1 MEESVSEF
9 LTVRLSNEPQSPVQ
23 WLVWSTS
30 QQEVIASGE
39 LSRWEQL
46 SELTPY
52 AEKRSCIA
60 LLPGNECLIKRVE
73 IPKGAA
79 RQFDSMLP
87 FLLEDEVAQDIED
100 LHLTILDKDSTHAT
114 VCGVERE
121 WLKQALDKFR
131 EANIIFRKVLPDTLA
146 VPLEEQ
152 GVSALQID
160 QHWLLRKGNSQR
172 QGNYQAVSI
181 SEAWLPMFL
190 KSDWIVA
197 DEQEEPTKIFSYTSL
212 PSDDVQQN
220 SGMEWHA
227 KPAELVMA
235 LLSQQAITS
244 GVNLLTGTFKTKS
257 SFSKYWRVW
266 QKVAVA
272 ACLLVAVIVTQ
283 QVLKVQQYEAQA
295 QAYRMESERIF
306 RAVLPDKQ
314 RIPTVSYLK
323 RQMNDEA
330 KKYGGSGEG
339 DSLLGWLALLP
350 ETLGQVKSIE
360 VETIRYDGNR
370 SEVRLQ
376 AKSSDFQHFETARGK
391 LEEKFAVEQGPLNR
405 NGDAVF
411 GSFTL
416 KPRQ

>member
-1 MEESVSEF
+1 MSEF
-9 LTVRLSNEPQSPVQ
+9 LTVRLSSEPQSPVQ

-39 LSRWEQL
+39 LSSWEQL
-46 SELTPY
+46 DELTPY

-60 LLPGNECLIKRVE
+60 LLPGSECLIKRVE

-100 LHLTILDKDSTHAT
+100 LHLTILDKDATHAT
-114 VCGVERE
+114 VCGVDRE
-121 WLKQALDKFR
+121 WLKQALDLFR

-146 VPLEEQ
+146 VPLEDQ
-152 GVSALQID
+152 GISALQID
-160 QHWLLRKGNSQR
+160 QHWLLR

-190 KSDWIVA
+190 QSDWVA
-197 DEQEEPTKIFSYTSL
+197 AGEEEQATTIFSYTAM
-212 PSDDVQQN
+212 PSDDVQQQ
-220 SGMEWHA
+220 SGLEWQA
-227 KPAELVMA
+227 KPAELVMS

-266 QKVAVA
+266 QKVAIA

-306 RAVLPDKQ
+306 RAVLPGKQ
-314 RIPTVSYLK
+314 RIPTISYLK

-350 ETLGQVKSIE
+350 ETLGQVKTIE
-360 VETIRYDGNR
+360 VESIRYDGNR

-376 AKSSDFQHFETARGK
+376 AKSSDFQHFETARVK
-391 LEEKFAVEQGPLNR
+391 LEEKFVVEQGPLNR

-416 KPRQ
+416 KPHQ

>member
-1 MEESVSEF
+1 MSEF
-9 LTVRLSNEPQSPVQ
+9 LTVRLSSEPQSPVQ

-39 LSRWEQL
+39 LSSWEQL
-46 SELTPY
+46 DELTPY

-100 LHLTILDKDSTHAT
+100 LHLTILDKDATHAT

-121 WLKQALDKFR
+121 WLKQALEQFR
-131 EANIIFRKVLPDTLA
+131 EANIVFRKVLPDTLA
-146 VPLEEQ
+146 VPFEEQ
-152 GVSALQID
+152 GISALQID
-160 QHWLLRKGNSQR
+160 QHWLLR

-190 KSDWIVA
+190 QSDWVVVD
-197 DEQEEPTKIFSYTSL
+197 DEEKPATIFSYTSM
-212 PSDDVQQN
+212 PSDDVQQQ
-220 SGMEWHA
+220 SGVEWQA
-227 KPAELVMA
+227 KPAELVMS

-244 GVNLLTGTFKTKS
+244 SVNLLTGTFKTKS

-266 QKVAVA
+266 QKVAIA

-295 QAYRMESERIF
+295 EAYRMESERIF
-306 RAVLPDKQ
+306 RTVLPGKQ

-330 KKYGGSGEG
+330 KKYGGSGDG

-360 VETIRYDGNR
+360 VESIRYDGNR

-376 AKSSDFQHFETARGK
+376 AKSSDFQNFETARVK
-391 LEEKFAVEQGPLNR
+391 LEEKFTVEQGPLNR

>member
-1 MEESVSEF
+1 MSEF
-9 LTVRLSNEPQSPVQ
+9 LTVRLSSEPQSPVQ

-39 LSRWEQL
+39 LSSWEQL
-46 SELTPY
+46 DELTPY

-100 LHLTILDKDSTHAT
+100 LHLTILEKDATHAT
-114 VCGVERE
+114 VCGVERD
-121 WLKQALDKFR
+121 WLKQALDTFR

-146 VPLEEQ
+146 LPLEDQ
-152 GVSALQID
+152 GISALQID
-160 QHWLLRKGNSQR
+160 QHWLLRQS
-172 QGNYQAVSI
+172 NYQAVSI
-181 SEAWLPMFL
+181 NEAWLAMFL
-190 KSDWIVA
+190 QSDWVA
-197 DEQEEPTKIFSYTSL
+197 LDDEEQSPTIFSYTAL
-212 PSDDVQQN
+212 PSDDVQLQ
-220 SGMEWHA
+220 SGIEWQA
-227 KPAELVMA
+227 KPAELVMS

-266 QKVAVA
+266 QKVAIA

-295 QAYRMESERIF
+295 EAYRTESERIF
-306 RAVLPDKQ
+306 RSVLPGKQ

-330 KKYGGSGEG
+330 KKYGGSGDG

-360 VETIRYDGNR
+360 VESIRYDGNR
-370 SEVRLQ
+370 SEIRLQ
-376 AKSSDFQHFETARGK
+376 AKSSDFQHFETARVK
-391 LEEKFAVEQGPLNR
+391 LEEKFTVEQGPLNR

-416 KPRQ
+416 KPHQ

>member
-1 MEESVSEF
+1 MSEF
-9 LTVRLSNEPQSPVQ
+9 LTVRLSSEPQSPVQ

-39 LSRWEQL
+39 LSSWEQL
-46 SELTPY
+46 DELTPY

-100 LHLTILDKDSTHAT
+100 LHLTILEKDATHAT
-114 VCGVERE
+114 VCGVERD
-121 WLKQALDKFR
+121 WLKQALDTFR

-146 VPLEEQ
+146 LPLEDQ
-152 GVSALQID
+152 GISALQID
-160 QHWLLRKGNSQR
+160 QHWLLRQS
-172 QGNYQAVSI
+172 NYQAVSI
-181 SEAWLPMFL
+181 NEAWLAMFL
-190 KSDWIVA
+190 QSDWVA
-197 DEQEEPTKIFSYTSL
+197 LDDEEQSPTIFSYTAL
-212 PSDDVQQN
+212 PSDDVQLQ
-220 SGMEWHA
+220 SGIEWQA
-227 KPAELVMA
+227 KPAELVMS

-266 QKVAVA
+266 QKVAIA

-283 QVLKVQQYEAQA
+283 QILKVQQYEAQA
-295 QAYRMESERIF
+295 EAYRTESERIF
-306 RAVLPDKQ
+306 RSVLPGKQ

-330 KKYGGSGEG
+330 KKYGGSGDG

-350 ETLGQVKSIE
+350 ETIGQVKAIE
-360 VETIRYDGNR
+360 VNSIRYDGNR
-370 SEVRLQ
+370 SEVRLE
-376 AKSSDFQHFETARGK
+376 AKSTDFQYFETARVK
-391 LEEKFAVEQGPLNR
+391 LEEKFTVEQGPLNR

-416 KPRQ
+416 KPHQ

>member
-1 MEESVSEF
+1 MSEF
-9 LTVRLSNEPQSPVQ
+9 LTVRLSSEPQSPVQ

-39 LSRWEQL
+39 LSSWEQL
-46 SELTPY
+46 DELAPY

-100 LHLTILDKDSTHAT
+100 LHLTILDKDATHAT

-121 WLKQALDKFR
+121 WLKQALDTFR

-146 VPLEEQ
+146 LPLEEQ
-152 GVSALQID
+152 GISALQID
-160 QHWLLRKGNSQR
+160 QHWLLRQS
-172 QGNYQAVSI
+172 NYQAVSI
-181 SEAWLPMFL
+181 NEAWLPMFL
-190 KSDWIVA
+190 QSDWVA
-197 DEQEEPTKIFSYTSL
+197 LDDEEQSPTIFSYTVL
-212 PSDDVQQN
+212 PCDDVQQQ
-220 SGMEWHA
+220 SGIEWQA
-227 KPAELVMA
+227 KPAELVMS

-266 QKVAVA
+266 QKVAIA

-283 QVLKVQQYEAQA
+283 QILKVQQYEAQA
-295 QAYRMESERIF
+295 EAYRTESERIF
-306 RAVLPDKQ
+306 RSVLPGKQ

-330 KKYGGSGEG
+330 KKYGGSGDG

-350 ETLGQVKSIE
+350 ETLGQVKAIE
-360 VETIRYDGNR
+360 VNSIRYDGNR
-370 SEVRLQ
+370 SEVRLE
-376 AKSSDFQHFETARGK
+376 AKSSDFQHFETARVK
-391 LEEKFAVEQGPLNR
+391 LEEKFTVEQGPLNR

>member
-1 MEESVSEF
+1 MSEF
-9 LTVRLSNEPQSPVQ
+9 LTVRLSSEPQSPVQ

-39 LSRWEQL
+39 LSSWEQL
-46 SELTPY
+46 DELTPY

-100 LHLTILDKDSTHAT
+100 LHLTILEKDATHAT
-114 VCGVERE
+114 VCGVDRE
-121 WLKQALDKFR
+121 WLKQALDLFR

-146 VPLEEQ
+146 VPFEEQ
-152 GVSALQID
+152 GISALQID
-160 QHWLLRKGNSQR
+160 QHWLLR

-190 KSDWIVA
+190 QSDWVVA
-197 DEQEEPTKIFSYTSL
+197 DDEEQATTIFSYTAM
-212 PSDDVQQN
+212 PSDDVQLQ
-220 SGMEWHA
+220 SGIEWQA
-227 KPAELVMA
+227 KPAELVMS

-266 QKVAVA
+266 QKVAIA

-283 QVLKVQQYEAQA
+283 QALKVQQYEAQA
-295 QAYRMESERIF
+295 EAYRTESERIF
-306 RAVLPDKQ
+306 RSVLPGKQ

-330 KKYGGSGEG
+330 KKYGGSGDG

-350 ETLGQVKSIE
+350 ETLGQVKAIE
-360 VETIRYDGNR
+360 VNSIRYDGNR
-370 SEVRLQ
+370 SEVRLE
-376 AKSSDFQHFETARGK
+376 AKSTDFQYFETARVK
-391 LEEKFAVEQGPLNR
+391 LEEKFTVEQGPLNR

>member
-1 MEESVSEF
+1 MSEF
-9 LTVRLSNEPQSPVQ
+9 LTVRLSSEPQSPVQ

-39 LSRWEQL
+39 LSSWEQL
-46 SELTPY
+46 DELMPY

-100 LHLTILDKDSTHAT
+100 LHLTILDKDATHAT
-114 VCGVERE
+114 VCGVDRE
-121 WLKQALDKFR
+121 WLKQALDLFR

-146 VPLEEQ
+146 VPFEEQ
-152 GVSALQID
+152 GISALQID
-160 QHWLLRKGNSQR
+160 QHWLLR

-190 KSDWIVA
+190 QSDWVVA
-197 DEQEEPTKIFSYTSL
+197 DDEEQATTIFSYTAM
-212 PSDDVQQN
+212 PSDDVQQQ
-220 SGMEWHA
+220 SGANWQA
-227 KPAELVMA
+227 KPAELVMS

-266 QKVAVA
+266 QKVAIA

-295 QAYRMESERIF
+295 EAYRTESERIF
-306 RAVLPDKQ
+306 RSVLPGKQ

-330 KKYGGSGEG
+330 KKYGGSGDG

-350 ETLGQVKSIE
+350 ETLGQVKAIE
-360 VETIRYDGNR
+360 VNSIRYDGNR
-370 SEVRLQ
+370 SEVRLE
-376 AKSSDFQHFETARGK
+376 AKSSDFQHFETARVK
-391 LEEKFAVEQGPLNR
+391 LEEKFTVEQGPLNR

>member
-1 MEESVSEF
+1 MSEF
-9 LTVRLSNEPQSPVQ
+9 LTVRLSSEPQSPVQ

-39 LSRWEQL
+39 LSSWEQL
-46 SELTPY
+46 DELTPY

-100 LHLTILDKDSTHAT
+100 LHLTILDKDATHAT
-114 VCGVERE
+114 VCGVDRE
-121 WLKQALDKFR
+121 WLKQALDLFR

-146 VPLEEQ
+146 VPFEEQ
-152 GVSALQID
+152 GISALQID
-160 QHWLLRKGNSQR
+160 QHWLLR

-190 KSDWIVA
+190 QSDWVVA
-197 DEQEEPTKIFSYTSL
+197 DDEEQATTIFSYTAM
-212 PSDDVQQN
+212 PSDDVQQQ
-220 SGMEWHA
+220 SGANWQA
-227 KPAELVMA
+227 KPAELVMS

-266 QKVAVA
+266 QKVAIA

-283 QVLKVQQYEAQA
+283 QVLKVQQFEAQA

-306 RAVLPDKQ
+306 RAVLPGKQ

-330 KKYGGSGEG
+330 KKYGGSGDG

-360 VETIRYDGNR
+360 VESIRYDGNR
-370 SEVRLQ
+370 SEIRLQ
-376 AKSSDFQHFETARGK
+376 AKSSDFQHFETARVK
-391 LEEKFAVEQGPLNR
+391 LEEKFTVEQGPLNR

-416 KPRQ
+416 KPHQ

>member
-1 MEESVSEF
+1 MSEF
-9 LTVRLSNEPQSPVQ
+9 LTVRLSSEPQSPVP

-39 LSRWEQL
+39 LSSWEQL
-46 SELTPY
+46 DELTPY

-100 LHLTILDKDSTHAT
+100 LHLTILDKDVSHAT
-114 VCGVERE
+114 VCGVDRE
-121 WLKQALDKFR
+121 WLKQALELFR
-131 EANIIFRKVLPDTLA
+131 EANIVFRKVLPDTLA
-146 VPLEEQ
+146 VPFEEQ
-152 GVSALQID
+152 GISALQID
-160 QHWLLRKGNSQR
+160 QHWLLR

-190 KSDWIVA
+190 QSDWVVA
-197 DEQEEPTKIFSYTSL
+197 GEEDQATTIFSYTAM
-212 PSDDVQQN
+212 PSDDVQQQ
-220 SGMEWHA
+220 SGVEWQA
-227 KPAELVMA
+227 KPAELVMS

-244 GVNLLTGTFKTKS
+244 SVNLLTGTFKTKS

-266 QKVAVA
+266 QKVAIA

-295 QAYRMESERIF
+295 EAYRAESERIF
-306 RAVLPDKQ
+306 RAVLPGKQ
-314 RIPTVSYLK
+314 RIPTISYLK

-360 VETIRYDGNR
+360 VESIRYDGNR

-376 AKSSDFQHFETARGK
+376 AKSSDFQHFETARVK
-391 LEEKFAVEQGPLNR
+391 LEEKFVVEQGPLNR

-416 KPRQ
+416 KPHQ

>member
-1 MEESVSEF
+1 MSEF
-9 LTVRLSNEPQSPVQ
+9 LTVRLSSEPQSPVQ

-39 LSRWEQL
+39 LSSWEQL
-46 SELTPY
+46 DELTPY

-100 LHLTILDKDSTHAT
+100 LHLTILDKDASHAT
-114 VCGVERE
+114 VCGVDRE
-121 WLKQALDKFR
+121 WLKQALELFR
-131 EANIIFRKVLPDTLA
+131 EANIVFRKVLPDTLA
-146 VPLEEQ
+146 VPFEEQ
-152 GVSALQID
+152 GISALQID
-160 QHWLLRKGNSQR
+160 QHWLLR

-190 KSDWIVA
+190 QSDWVVA
-197 DEQEEPTKIFSYTSL
+197 GEEEQATTIFSYTAM
-212 PSDDVQQN
+212 PSDDVQQQ
-220 SGMEWHA
+220 SGVEWQA
-227 KPAELVMA
+227 KPAELVMS
-235 LLSQQAITS
+235 LLSQQAIIS
-244 GVNLLTGTFKTKS
+244 SVNLLTGTFKTKS

-266 QKVAVA
+266 QKVAIA

-295 QAYRMESERIF
+295 EAYRAESERIF
-306 RAVLPDKQ
+306 RAVLPGKQ
-314 RIPTVSYLK
+314 RIPTISYLK

-360 VETIRYDGNR
+360 VESIRYDGNR

-376 AKSSDFQHFETARGK
+376 AKSSDFQHFETARVK
-391 LEEKFAVEQGPLNR
+391 LEEKFVVEQGPLNR

-416 KPRQ
+416 KPHQ

>member
-1 MEESVSEF
+1 MSEF
-9 LTVRLSNEPQSPVQ
+9 LTVRLSSEPQSPVQ

-39 LSRWEQL
+39 LSSWEQL
-46 SELTPY
+46 DELTPY

-100 LHLTILDKDSTHAT
+100 LHLTILDKDASHAT
-114 VCGVERE
+114 VCGVDRE
-121 WLKQALDKFR
+121 WLKHALELFR

-146 VPLEEQ
+146 VPFEEQ
-152 GVSALQID
+152 GISALQID
-160 QHWLLRKGNSQR
+160 QHWLLR
-172 QGNYQAVSI
+172 QGHYQAVSI

-190 KSDWIVA
+190 QSDWVVA
-197 DEQEEPTKIFSYTSL
+197 GEEEQATTIFSYTAM
-212 PSDDVQQN
+212 PSDDVQQQ
-220 SGMEWHA
+220 SGVEWQA
-227 KPAELVMA
+227 KPAELVMS

-244 GVNLLTGTFKTKS
+244 SVNLLTGTFKTKS

-295 QAYRMESERIF
+295 EAYRAESERIF
-306 RAVLPDKQ
+306 RAVLPGKQ
-314 RIPTVSYLK
+314 RIPTISYLK

-360 VETIRYDGNR
+360 VESIRYDGNR

-376 AKSSDFQHFETARGK
+376 AKSSDFQHFETARVK
-391 LEEKFAVEQGPLNR
+391 LEEKFVVEQGPLNR

-416 KPRQ
+416 KPHQ

>member
-1 MEESVSEF
+1 MSEF
-9 LTVRLSNEPQSPVQ
+9 LTVRLSSEPQSPVQ

-39 LSRWEQL
+39 LSSWEQL
-46 SELTPY
+46 DELTPY

-100 LHLTILDKDSTHAT
+100 LHLTILEKDATHAT
-114 VCGVERE
+114 VCGVERD
-121 WLKQALDKFR
+121 WLKQALDTFR

-146 VPLEEQ
+146 LPLEDQ
-152 GVSALQID
+152 GISALQID
-160 QHWLLRKGNSQR
+160 QHWLLRQS
-172 QGNYQAVSI
+172 NYQAVSI
-181 SEAWLPMFL
+181 NEEWLAMFL
-190 KSDWIVA
+190 QSDWVA
-197 DEQEEPTKIFSYTSL
+197 LDDEEQSPTIFSYTAL
-212 PSDDVQQN
+212 PSDDVQLQ
-220 SGMEWHA
+220 SGIEWQA
-227 KPAELVMA
+227 KPAELVMS

-266 QKVAVA
+266 QKVAIA

-295 QAYRMESERIF
+295 EAYRTESERIF
-306 RAVLPDKQ
+306 RSVLPGKQ

-330 KKYGGSGEG
+330 KKYGGSGDG

-350 ETLGQVKSIE
+350 ETLGQVKAIE
-360 VETIRYDGNR
+360 VNSIRYDGNR
-370 SEVRLQ
+370 SEVRLE
-376 AKSSDFQHFETARGK
+376 AKSTDFQYFETARVK
-391 LEEKFAVEQGPLNR
+391 LEEKFTVEQGPLNR

>member
-9 LTVRLSNEPQSPVQ
+9 LTVRLSSEPQSPVQ

-39 LSRWEQL
+39 LSSWEQL
-46 SELTPY
+46 DELTPY

-60 LLPGNECLIKRVE
+60 LLPGSECLIKRVE

-100 LHLTILDKDSTHAT
+100 LHLTILDKDATHAT
-114 VCGVERE
+114 VCGVDRE
-121 WLKQALDKFR
+121 WLKQALDLFR

-146 VPLEEQ
+146 VPLEDQ
-152 GVSALQID
+152 GISALQID
-160 QHWLLRKGNSQR
+160 QHWLLR

-190 KSDWIVA
+190 QSDWVA
-197 DEQEEPTKIFSYTSL
+197 AGEEEQATTIFSYTAM
-212 PSDDVQQN
+212 PSDDVQQQ
-220 SGMEWHA
+220 SGLEWQA
-227 KPAELVMA
+227 KPAELVMS

-266 QKVAVA
+266 QKVAIA

-295 QAYRMESERIF
+295 EAYRAESERIF
-306 RAVLPDKQ
+306 RAVLPGKQ

-350 ETLGQVKSIE
+350 ETLGQVKTIE
-360 VETIRYDGNR
+360 VESIRYDGNR

-376 AKSSDFQHFETARGK
+376 AKSSDFQHFETARVK
-391 LEEKFAVEQGPLNR
+391 LEEKFVVEQGPLNR

-416 KPRQ
+416 KPHQ

>member
-1 MEESVSEF
+1 MSEF
-9 LTVRLSNEPQSPVQ
+9 LTVRLSSEPQSPVQ

-39 LSRWEQL
+39 LSSWEQL
-46 SELTPY
+46 DELTPY

-100 LHLTILDKDSTHAT
+100 LHLTILDKDATHAT
-114 VCGVERE
+114 VCGVDRE
-121 WLKQALDKFR
+121 WLKQALDLFR

-146 VPLEEQ
+146 VPFEEQ
-152 GVSALQID
+152 GISALQID
-160 QHWLLRKGNSQR
+160 QHWLLR

-190 KSDWIVA
+190 QSDWVVA
-197 DEQEEPTKIFSYTSL
+197 DDEEQATTIFSYTAM
-212 PSDDVQQN
+212 PNEDVQQQ
-220 SGMEWHA
+220 SGANWQA
-227 KPAELVMA
+227 KPAELVMS

-266 QKVAVA
+266 QKVAIA

-295 QAYRMESERIF
+295 QAYRIESERIF
-306 RAVLPDKQ
+306 RAVLPGKQ

-330 KKYGGSGEG
+330 KKYGGSGDG

-360 VETIRYDGNR
+360 VESIRYDGNR
-370 SEVRLQ
+370 SEIRLQ
-376 AKSSDFQHFETARGK
+376 AKSSDFQHFETARVK
-391 LEEKFAVEQGPLNR
+391 LEEKFTVEQGPLNR

-416 KPRQ
+416 KPHQ

>member
-1 MEESVSEF
+1 MSEF
-9 LTVRLSNEPQSPVQ
+9 LTVRLSSEPQSPVQ

-39 LSRWEQL
+39 LSSWEQL
-46 SELTPY
+46 DELTPY

-100 LHLTILDKDSTHAT
+100 LHLTILDKDATHAT

-121 WLKQALDKFR
+121 WLKQALDTFR

-146 VPLEEQ
+146 LPLEEQ
-152 GVSALQID
+152 GISALQID
-160 QHWLLRKGNSQR
+160 QHWLLRQS
-172 QGNYQAVSI
+172 NYQAVSI
-181 SEAWLPMFL
+181 NEAWLPMFL
-190 KSDWIVA
+190 QSDWVA
-197 DEQEEPTKIFSYTSL
+197 LGDEEQSPTIFSYTAL
-212 PSDDVQQN
+212 PSDDDQQQ
-220 SGMEWHA
+220 SGIEWQA
-227 KPAELVMA
+227 KPAELVMS

-266 QKVAVA
+266 QKVAIA

-295 QAYRMESERIF
+295 EAYRTESERIF
-306 RAVLPDKQ
+306 RSVLPGKQ

-330 KKYGGSGEG
+330 KKYGGSGDG

-350 ETLGQVKSIE
+350 ETLGQVKAIE
-360 VETIRYDGNR
+360 VNSIRYDGNR
-370 SEVRLQ
+370 SEVKLE
-376 AKSSDFQHFETARGK
+376 AKSSDFQHFETARVK
-391 LEEKFAVEQGPLNR
+391 LEEKFTVEQGPLNR

>member
-1 MEESVSEF
+1 MSEF
-9 LTVRLSNEPQSPVQ
+9 LTVRLSSEPQSPVQ

-39 LSRWEQL
+39 LSSWEQL
-46 SELTPY
+46 GELTPY

-100 LHLTILDKDSTHAT
+100 LHLTILDKDATHAT

-121 WLKQALDKFR
+121 WLKQALDTFR

-146 VPLEEQ
+146 LPLEEQ
-152 GVSALQID
+152 GISALQID
-160 QHWLLRKGNSQR
+160 QYWLLRQS
-172 QGNYQAVSI
+172 NYQAVSI
-181 SEAWLPMFL
+181 NEAWLAMFL
-190 KSDWIVA
+190 QSDWVA
-197 DEQEEPTKIFSYTSL
+197 LDDEEQSPTIFSYTAL
-212 PSDDVQQN
+212 PSDDVQQQ
-220 SGMEWHA
+220 SGIEWQA
-227 KPAELVMA
+227 KPAELVMS

-266 QKVAVA
+266 QKVAIA

-295 QAYRMESERIF
+295 EAYRTESERIF
-306 RAVLPDKQ
+306 RSVLPGKQ

-330 KKYGGSGEG
+330 KKYGGSGDG

-350 ETLGQVKSIE
+350 ETLGQVKAIE
-360 VETIRYDGNR
+360 VNSIRYDGNR
-370 SEVRLQ
+370 SEVRLE
-376 AKSSDFQHFETARGK
+376 AKSSDFQHFETARVK
-391 LEEKFAVEQGPLNR
+391 LEEKFTVEQGPLNR

>member
-1 MEESVSEF
+1 MSEF
-9 LTVRLSNEPQSPVQ
+9 LTVRLSSEPQSPVQ

-39 LSRWEQL
+39 LSSWEQL
-46 SELTPY
+46 DELTPY

-100 LHLTILDKDSTHAT
+100 LHLTILDKDATHAT

-121 WLKQALDKFR
+121 WLKQALEQFR
-131 EANIIFRKVLPDTLA
+131 EANIIFRKVMPDTLA

-152 GVSALQID
+152 GISALQID
-160 QHWLLRKGNSQR
+160 QHWLLR

-190 KSDWIVA
+190 QSDWVVVD
-197 DEQEEPTKIFSYTSL
+197 DEEKPATIFSYTSM
-212 PSDDVQQN
+212 PSDDVQQQ
-220 SGMEWHA
+220 SGVEWQA
-227 KPAELVMA
+227 KPAELVMS

-244 GVNLLTGTFKTKS
+244 SVNLLTGTFKTKS

-266 QKVAVA
+266 QKVAIA

-283 QVLKVQQYEAQA
+283 QVLKVQQYETQA
-295 QAYRMESERIF
+295 EAYRMESERIF
-306 RAVLPDKQ
+306 RAVLPGKQ

-330 KKYGGSGEG
+330 KKYGGSGDG
-339 DSLLGWLALLP
+339 DSLLGSLALLP

-360 VETIRYDGNR
+360 VESIRYDGNR

-376 AKSSDFQHFETARGK
+376 AKSSDFQHFETARVK
-391 LEEKFAVEQGPLNR
+391 LEEKFTVEQGPLNR

>member
-1 MEESVSEF
+1 MSEF
-9 LTVRLSNEPQSPVQ
+9 LTVRLSSEPQSPVQ

-39 LSRWEQL
+39 LSSWEQL
-46 SELTPY
+46 DELTPY

-100 LHLTILDKDSTHAT
+100 LHLTILDKDATHAT

-121 WLKQALDKFR
+121 WLKQALDTFR

-146 VPLEEQ
+146 LPLEEL
-152 GVSALQID
+152 GISALQIE
-160 QHWLLRKGNSQR
+160 QHWLLRQS
-172 QGNYQAVSI
+172 NYQAVSI
-181 SEAWLPMFL
+181 NEAWLPMFL
-190 KSDWIVA
+190 QSDWVA
-197 DEQEEPTKIFSYTSL
+197 LDDEEQSPTIFSYTAL
-212 PSDDVQQN
+212 PSDDVQQQ
-220 SGMEWHA
+220 SGIEWQA
-227 KPAELVMA
+227 KPAELVMS

-266 QKVAVA
+266 QKVAIA

-283 QVLKVQQYEAQA
+283 QILKVQQFEAQA
-295 QAYRMESERIF
+295 AAYRTESERIF
-306 RAVLPDKQ
+306 RSVLPGKQ

-330 KKYGGSGEG
+330 KKYGGSGDG

-350 ETLGQVKSIE
+350 ETLGQVKAIE
-360 VETIRYDGNR
+360 VNSIRYDGNR
-370 SEVRLQ
+370 SEVRLE
-376 AKSSDFQHFETARGK
+376 AKSSDFQHFETARVK
-391 LEEKFAVEQGPLNR
+391 LEEKFTVEQGPLNR

>member
-1 MEESVSEF
+1 MSEF
-9 LTVRLSNEPQSPVQ
+9 LTVRLSSEPQSPVQ

-39 LSRWEQL
+39 LSSWEQL
-46 SELTPY
+46 DELTPY

-100 LHLTILDKDSTHAT
+100 LHLTILDKDATLAT
-114 VCGVERE
+114 VCGVDRE
-121 WLKQALDKFR
+121 WLKQALDLFR

-146 VPLEEQ
+146 VPFEEQ
-152 GVSALQID
+152 GISALQID
-160 QHWLLRKGNSQR
+160 QHWLLR

-190 KSDWIVA
+190 QSDWVVA
-197 DEQEEPTKIFSYTSL
+197 DDEEQATTIFSYTTM
-212 PSDDVQQN
+212 PNEDIQQQ
-220 SGMEWHA
+220 SGANWQA
-227 KPAELVMA
+227 KPAELVMS

-266 QKVAVA
+266 QKVAIA

-306 RAVLPDKQ
+306 RTVLPGKQ

-330 KKYGGSGEG
+330 KKYGGSGDG

-360 VETIRYDGNR
+360 VESIRYDGNR
-370 SEVRLQ
+370 SEIRLQ
-376 AKSSDFQHFETARGK
+376 AKSSDFQHFETARVK
-391 LEEKFAVEQGPLNR
+391 LEEKFTVEQGPLNR

-416 KPRQ
+416 KPHQ

>member
-1 MEESVSEF
+1 MSEF
-9 LTVRLSNEPQSPVQ
+9 LTVRLSSEPQSPVP

-39 LSRWEQL
+39 LSSWEQL
-46 SELTPY
+46 DELTPY

-100 LHLTILDKDSTHAT
+100 LHLTILDKDASHAT
-114 VCGVERE
+114 VCGVDRE
-121 WLKQALDKFR
+121 WLKHALELFR

-146 VPLEEQ
+146 VPFEEQ
-152 GVSALQID
+152 GISALQID
-160 QHWLLRKGNSQR
+160 QHWLLR
-172 QGNYQAVSI
+172 QGHYQAVSI

-190 KSDWIVA
+190 QSDWVVA
-197 DEQEEPTKIFSYTSL
+197 GEEEQATTIFSYTAM
-212 PSDDVQQN
+212 PSDDVQQQ
-220 SGMEWHA
+220 SGVEWQA
-227 KPAELVMA
+227 KPAELVMS

-244 GVNLLTGTFKTKS
+244 SVNLLTGTFKTKS

-266 QKVAVA
+266 QKVAIA

-295 QAYRMESERIF
+295 EAYRAESERIF
-306 RAVLPDKQ
+306 RAVLPGKQ
-314 RIPTVSYLK
+314 RIPTISYLK

-330 KKYGGSGEG
+330 KKYGGSGDG

-360 VETIRYDGNR
+360 VESIRYDGNR

-376 AKSSDFQHFETARGK
+376 AKSSDFQHFETARVK
-391 LEEKFAVEQGPLNR
+391 LEEKFVVEQGPLNR
-405 NGDAVF
+405 NGNAVF

-416 KPRQ
+416 KPHQ

>member
-1 MEESVSEF
+1 MSEF
-9 LTVRLSNEPQSPVQ
+9 LTVRLSSEPQSPVQ

-39 LSRWEQL
+39 LSSWDQL
-46 SELTPY
+46 DELTPY

-87 FLLEDEVAQDIED
+87 FLLEDEVAQDVED
-100 LHLTILDKDSTHAT
+100 LHLTILDKDATHAT
-114 VCGVERE
+114 VCGVDRE
-121 WLKQALDKFR
+121 WLKHALELFR

-146 VPLEEQ
+146 VPFEEQ
-152 GVSALQID
+152 GISALQID
-160 QHWLLRKGNSQR
+160 QHWLLR
-172 QGNYQAVSI
+172 QGHYQAVSI

-190 KSDWIVA
+190 QSDWVVVGEE
-197 DEQEEPTKIFSYTSL
+197 EQATTIFCYTAM
-212 PSDDVQQN
+212 PSDDVQQQ
-220 SGMEWHA
+220 SGVEWQA
-227 KPAELVMA
+227 KPAELVMS

-244 GVNLLTGTFKTKS
+244 SVNLLTGTFKTKS

-266 QKVAVA
+266 QKVAIA

-295 QAYRMESERIF
+295 EAYRAESERIF
-306 RAVLPDKQ
+306 RAVLPGKQ

-330 KKYGGSGEG
+330 KKYGGSGDG

-360 VETIRYDGNR
+360 VESIRYDGNR

-376 AKSSDFQHFETARGK
+376 AKSSDFQHFETARVK
-391 LEEKFAVEQGPLNR
+391 LEEKFVVEQGPLNR

>member
-1 MEESVSEF
+1 MSEF
-9 LTVRLSNEPQSPVQ
+9 LTVRLSSEPQSPVQ

-39 LSRWEQL
+39 LSSWDQL
-46 SELTPY
+46 GELTPY

-100 LHLTILDKDSTHAT
+100 LHLTILDKDATHAT

-121 WLKQALDKFR
+121 WLKQALDIFR

-146 VPLEEQ
+146 LPLEDQ
-152 GVSALQID
+152 GISALQVD
-160 QHWLLRKGNSQR
+160 QHWLLRQS
-172 QGNYQAVSI
+172 NYQAVSI
-181 SEAWLPMFL
+181 NEAWLAMFL
-190 KSDWIVA
+190 QSDWVA
-197 DEQEEPTKIFSYTSL
+197 LDDEEQSPTIFSYTAL
-212 PSDDVQQN
+212 PSDDVQQQ
-220 SGMEWHA
+220 SGIEWQA
-227 KPAELVMA
+227 KPAELVMS

-266 QKVAVA
+266 QKVAIA

-295 QAYRMESERIF
+295 EAYRTESERIF
-306 RAVLPDKQ
+306 RSVLPGKQ

-330 KKYGGSGEG
+330 KKYGGSGDG

-350 ETLGQVKSIE
+350 ETLGQVKAIE
-360 VETIRYDGNR
+360 VNSIRYDGNR
-370 SEVRLQ
+370 SEVRLE
-376 AKSSDFQHFETARGK
+376 AKSSDFQHFETARVK
-391 LEEKFAVEQGPLNR
+391 LEEKFTVEQGPLNR

>member
-1 MEESVSEF
+1 MSEF
-9 LTVRLSNEPQSPVQ
+9 LTVRLSSEPQSPVQ

-39 LSRWEQL
+39 LSSWEQL
-46 SELTPY
+46 DELTPY

-100 LHLTILDKDSTHAT
+100 LHLTILDKDATHAT
-114 VCGVERE
+114 VCGVDRE
-121 WLKQALDKFR
+121 WLKQALDLFR

-146 VPLEEQ
+146 VPFEEP
-152 GVSALQID
+152 GISALQID
-160 QHWLLRKGNSQR
+160 QHWLLR

-190 KSDWIVA
+190 QSDWVVA
-197 DEQEEPTKIFSYTSL
+197 DDEEQATTIFSYTAM
-212 PSDDVQQN
+212 PSDDVQQQ
-220 SGMEWHA
+220 SGVKWQA
-227 KPAELVMA
+227 KPAELVMS

-266 QKVAVA
+266 QKVAIA

-306 RAVLPDKQ
+306 RTVLPGKQ

-330 KKYGGSGEG
+330 KKYGGSGDG

-350 ETLGQVKSIE
+350 ETLGQAKSIE
-360 VETIRYDGNR
+360 VESIRYDGNR

-376 AKSSDFQHFETARGK
+376 AKSSDFQHFETARVK
-391 LEEKFAVEQGPLNR
+391 LEEKFTVEQGPLNR

-416 KPRQ
+416 KPHQ

>member
-1 MEESVSEF
+1 MSEF
-9 LTVRLSNEPQSPVQ
+9 LTVRLSSEPQSPVQ

-39 LSRWEQL
+39 LSSWEQL
-46 SELTPY
+46 DELTPY

-100 LHLTILDKDSTHAT
+100 LHLTILEKDATHAT
-114 VCGVERE
+114 VCGVERD
-121 WLKQALDKFR
+121 WLKQALDTFR

-146 VPLEEQ
+146 LPLEDQ
-152 GVSALQID
+152 GISALQID
-160 QHWLLRKGNSQR
+160 QHWLLRQS
-172 QGNYQAVSI
+172 NYQAVSI
-181 SEAWLPMFL
+181 NEAWLAMFL
-190 KSDWIVA
+190 QSDWVA
-197 DEQEEPTKIFSYTSL
+197 LDDEEQSPTIFSYTAL
-212 PSDDVQQN
+212 PSDDVQLQ
-220 SGMEWHA
+220 SGIEWQA
-227 KPAELVMA
+227 KPAELVMS

-266 QKVAVA
+266 QKVAIA

-283 QVLKVQQYEAQA
+283 QALKVQQYEAQA
-295 QAYRMESERIF
+295 EAYRTESERIF
-306 RAVLPDKQ
+306 RSVLPGKQ

-330 KKYGGSGEG
+330 KKYGGSGDG

-350 ETLGQVKSIE
+350 ETLGQVKAIE
-360 VETIRYDGNR
+360 VNSIRYDGNR
-370 SEVRLQ
+370 SEVRLE
-376 AKSSDFQHFETARGK
+376 AKSTDFQYFETARVK
-391 LEEKFAVEQGPLNR
+391 LEEKFTVEQGPLNR

-416 KPRQ
+416 KPHQ

>member
-1 MEESVSEF
+1 MSEF
-9 LTVRLSNEPQSPVQ
+9 LTVRLSSEPQSPVQ

-39 LSRWEQL
+39 LSSWEQL
-46 SELTPY
+46 DELTPY

-100 LHLTILDKDSTHAT
+100 LHLTILEKDATHAT
-114 VCGVERE
+114 VCGVERD
-121 WLKQALDKFR
+121 WLKQALDTFR

-146 VPLEEQ
+146 LPLEDQ
-152 GVSALQID
+152 GISALQID
-160 QHWLLRKGNSQR
+160 QHWLLRQS
-172 QGNYQAVSI
+172 NYQAVSI
-181 SEAWLPMFL
+181 NEAWLAMFL
-190 KSDWIVA
+190 QSDWVA
-197 DEQEEPTKIFSYTSL
+197 LDDEEQSPTIFSYTAL
-212 PSDDVQQN
+212 PSDDVQLQ
-220 SGMEWHA
+220 SGIEWQA
-227 KPAELVMA
+227 KPAELVMS

-244 GVNLLTGTFKTKS
+244 GVNLLAGTFKTKS

-266 QKVAVA
+266 QKVAIA

-295 QAYRMESERIF
+295 EAYRTESERIF
-306 RAVLPDKQ
+306 RSVLPGKQ

-330 KKYGGSGEG
+330 KKYGGSGDG

-350 ETLGQVKSIE
+350 ETLGQVKAIE
-360 VETIRYDGNR
+360 VNSIRYDGNR
-370 SEVRLQ
+370 SEVRLE
-376 AKSSDFQHFETARGK
+376 AKSTDFQYFETARVK
-391 LEEKFAVEQGPLNR
+391 LEEKFTVEQGPLNR

-416 KPRQ
+416 KPHQ

>member
-1 MEESVSEF
+1 MSEF
-9 LTVRLSNEPQSPVQ
+9 LTVRLSSEPQSPVQ

-39 LSRWEQL
+39 LSSWEQL
-46 SELTPY
+46 DELTPY

-60 LLPGNECLIKRVE
+60 LLPGSECLIKRVE

-100 LHLTILDKDSTHAT
+100 LHLTILDKDATHAT
-114 VCGVERE
+114 VCGVDRE
-121 WLKQALDKFR
+121 WLKQALDLFR

-160 QHWLLRKGNSQR
+160 QHWLLRQGHSQR

-306 RAVLPDKQ
+306 RAVLPGKQ

-350 ETLGQVKSIE
+350 ETLGQVKTIE
-360 VETIRYDGNR
+360 VESIRYDGNR

-376 AKSSDFQHFETARGK
+376 AKSSDFQHFETARVK
-391 LEEKFAVEQGPLNR
+391 LEEKFVVEQGPLNR

-416 KPRQ
+416 KPHQ

>member
-1 MEESVSEF
+1 VSEF
-9 LTVRLSNEPQSPVQ
+9 LTVRLSSEPQSPVQ

-39 LSRWEQL
+39 LSSWEQL
-46 SELTPY
+46 DELTPY

-60 LLPGNECLIKRVE
+60 LLPGSECLIKRVE

-100 LHLTILDKDSTHAT
+100 LHLTILDKDATHAT
-114 VCGVERE
+114 VCGVDRE
-121 WLKQALDKFR
+121 WLKQSLDLFR

-146 VPLEEQ
+146 VPLEDQ
-152 GVSALQID
+152 GISALQID
-160 QHWLLRKGNSQR
+160 QHWLLR

-190 KSDWIVA
+190 QSDWVA
-197 DEQEEPTKIFSYTSL
+197 AGEEEQATTIFSYTAM
-212 PSDDVQQN
+212 PSDDVQQQ
-220 SGMEWHA
+220 SGLEWQA
-227 KPAELVMA
+227 KPAELVMS
-235 LLSQQAITS
+235 LLSQQAIAS

-266 QKVAVA
+266 QKVAIA

-306 RAVLPDKQ
+306 RAVLPGKQ

-350 ETLGQVKSIE
+350 ETLGQVKTIE
-360 VETIRYDGNR
+360 VESIRYDGNR

-376 AKSSDFQHFETARGK
+376 AKSSDFQHFETARVK
-391 LEEKFAVEQGPLNR
+391 LEEKFVVEQGPLNR

-416 KPRQ
+416 KPHQ

>member
-1 MEESVSEF
+1 MSEF
-9 LTVRLSNEPQSPVQ
+9 LTVRLSSEPQSPVQ

-39 LSRWEQL
+39 LSSWEQL
-46 SELTPY
+46 DELTPY

-100 LHLTILDKDSTHAT
+100 LHLTVLDKDATHAT

-121 WLKQALDKFR
+121 WLKQALDTFR

-146 VPLEEQ
+146 LPLEEQ
-152 GVSALQID
+152 GISALQID
-160 QHWLLRKGNSQR
+160 QHWLLRQS
-172 QGNYQAVSI
+172 NYQAVSI
-181 SEAWLPMFL
+181 NETWLAMFL
-190 KSDWIVA
+190 QSDWVA
-197 DEQEEPTKIFSYTSL
+197 LDDEEQSPTIFSYTAL
-212 PSDDVQQN
+212 PSDDIQQQ
-220 SGMEWHA
+220 SGIEWQA
-227 KPAELVMA
+227 KPAELVMS

-266 QKVAVA
+266 QKVAIA
-272 ACLLVAVIVTQ
+272 ACLLVAVVVTQ

-295 QAYRMESERIF
+295 EAYRTESERIF
-306 RAVLPDKQ
+306 RSVLPGKQ

-330 KKYGGSGEG
+330 KKYGGSGDG

-350 ETLGQVKSIE
+350 ETLGQVKAIE
-360 VETIRYDGNR
+360 LNSIRYDGNR
-370 SEVRLQ
+370 SEVRLE
-376 AKSSDFQHFETARGK
+376 AKSSDFQHFETARVK
-391 LEEKFAVEQGPLNR
+391 LEEKFIVEQGPLNR

-416 KPRQ
+416 KPRP

>member
-1 MEESVSEF
+1 MSEF
-9 LTVRLSNEPQSPVQ
+9 LTVRLSSEPQSPVQ

-39 LSRWEQL
+39 LPSWEQL
-46 SELTPY
+46 DELTPY

-100 LHLTILDKDSTHAT
+100 LHLTILEKDATHAT
-114 VCGVERE
+114 VCGVERY
-121 WLKQALDKFR
+121 WLKQALDTFR

-146 VPLEEQ
+146 LPLEDQ
-152 GVSALQID
+152 GISALQID
-160 QHWLLRKGNSQR
+160 QHWLLRQS
-172 QGNYQAVSI
+172 NYQAVSI
-181 SEAWLPMFL
+181 NEAWLAMFL
-190 KSDWIVA
+190 QSDWVA
-197 DEQEEPTKIFSYTSL
+197 LDDEEQSPTIFSYTAL
-212 PSDDVQQN
+212 PSDDVQLQ
-220 SGMEWHA
+220 SGIEWQA
-227 KPAELVMA
+227 KPAELVMS

-266 QKVAVA
+266 QKVAIA
-272 ACLLVAVIVTQ
+272 ACLLVVVIVTQ

-295 QAYRMESERIF
+295 EAYRTESERIF
-306 RAVLPDKQ
+306 RSVLPGKQ

-330 KKYGGSGEG
+330 KKYGGSGDG

-350 ETLGQVKSIE
+350 ETLGQVKAIE
-360 VETIRYDGNR
+360 VNSIRYDGNR
-370 SEVRLQ
+370 SEVRLE
-376 AKSSDFQHFETARGK
+376 AKSTDFQYFETARVK
-391 LEEKFAVEQGPLNR
+391 LEEKFTVEQGPLNR

>member
-1 MEESVSEF
+1 MSEF
-9 LTVRLSNEPQSPVQ
+9 LTVRLSSEPQSPVQ

-39 LSRWEQL
+39 LSSWEQL
-46 SELTPY
+46 DELTPY

-100 LHLTILDKDSTHAT
+100 LHLTILDKDATHAT
-114 VCGVERE
+114 VCGVDRE
-121 WLKQALDKFR
+121 WLKQALDLFR

-146 VPLEEQ
+146 VPFEEQ
-152 GVSALQID
+152 GISALQID
-160 QHWLLRKGNSQR
+160 QHWLLR

-190 KSDWIVA
+190 QSDWVVA
-197 DEQEEPTKIFSYTSL
+197 DDEEQATTIFSYTAM
-212 PSDDVQQN
+212 PSEDVQQQ
-220 SGMEWHA
+220 SGANWQA
-227 KPAELVMA
+227 KPAELVMS

-266 QKVAVA
+266 QKVAIA

-306 RAVLPDKQ
+306 RAVLPGKQ

-330 KKYGGSGEG
+330 KKYGGSGDG

-360 VETIRYDGNR
+360 VESIRYDGNR
-370 SEVRLQ
+370 SEIRLQ
-376 AKSSDFQHFETARGK
+376 AKSSDFQHFETARVK
-391 LEEKFAVEQGPLNR
+391 LEEKFTVEQGPLNR

-416 KPRQ
+416 KPHQ

>member
-1 MEESVSEF
+1 MSEF
-9 LTVRLSNEPQSPVQ
+9 LTVRLSSEPQSPVQ

-39 LSRWEQL
+39 LSSWEQL
-46 SELTPY
+46 DELTPY

-60 LLPGNECLIKRVE
+60 LLPGSECLIKRVE

-100 LHLTILDKDSTHAT
+100 LHLTILDKDATHAT
-114 VCGVERE
+114 VCGVDRE
-121 WLKQALDKFR
+121 WLKQALDLFR

-146 VPLEEQ
+146 VPLEDQ
-152 GVSALQID
+152 GISALQID
-160 QHWLLRKGNSQR
+160 QHWLLR

-190 KSDWIVA
+190 QSDWVA
-197 DEQEEPTKIFSYTSL
+197 AGEEEQATTIFSYTAM
-212 PSDDVQQN
+212 PSDDVQQQ
-220 SGMEWHA
+220 SGLEWQA
-227 KPAELVMA
+227 KPAELVMS
-235 LLSQQAITS
+235 LLSQQAIAS

-257 SFSKYWRVW
+257 SFSKYWHVW
-266 QKVAVA
+266 QKVAIA

-306 RAVLPDKQ
+306 RAVLPGKQ
-314 RIPTVSYLK
+314 RIPTISYLK

-350 ETLGQVKSIE
+350 ETLGQVKTIE
-360 VETIRYDGNR
+360 VESIRYDGNR

-376 AKSSDFQHFETARGK
+376 AKSSDFQHFETARVK
-391 LEEKFAVEQGPLNR
+391 LEEKFVVEQGPLNR

-416 KPRQ
+416 KPHQ

>member
-1 MEESVSEF
+1 MSEF
-9 LTVRLSNEPQSPVQ
+9 LTVRLSSEPQSPVQ

-39 LSRWEQL
+39 LSSWEQL
-46 SELTPY
+46 DELTPY

-100 LHLTILDKDSTHAT
+100 LHLTILDKDASHAT
-114 VCGVERE
+114 VCGVDRE
-121 WLKQALDKFR
+121 WLKHALELFR

-146 VPLEEQ
+146 VPFEEQ
-152 GVSALQID
+152 GISALQID
-160 QHWLLRKGNSQR
+160 QHWLLR
-172 QGNYQAVSI
+172 QGHYQAVSI

-190 KSDWIVA
+190 QSDWVVA
-197 DEQEEPTKIFSYTSL
+197 GEEEQATTIFSYTAM
-212 PSDDVQQN
+212 PSDDVQQQ
-220 SGMEWHA
+220 SGVEWQA
-227 KPAELVMA
+227 KPAELVMS

-244 GVNLLTGTFKTKS
+244 SVNLLTGTFKTKS

-266 QKVAVA
+266 QKVAIA

-295 QAYRMESERIF
+295 EAYRAESERIF
-306 RAVLPDKQ
+306 RAVLPGKQ
-314 RIPTVSYLK
+314 RIPTISYLK

-360 VETIRYDGNR
+360 VESIRYDGNR

-376 AKSSDFQHFETARGK
+376 AKSSDFQHFETARVK
-391 LEEKFAVEQGPLNR
+391 LEEKFVVEQGPLNR

-416 KPRQ
+416 KPHQ

>member
-1 MEESVSEF
+1 MSEF
-9 LTVRLSNEPQSPVQ
+9 LTVRLSSEPQSPVQ

-39 LSRWEQL
+39 LSSWDQL
-46 SELTPY
+46 DELTPY

-100 LHLTILDKDSTHAT
+100 LHLTILDKDATHAT
-114 VCGVERE
+114 VCGVDRE
-121 WLKQALDKFR
+121 WLKQALDQFLK
-131 EANIIFRKVLPDTLA
+131 ANIIFRKVLPDTLS
-146 VPLEEQ
+146 VPVEEQ
-152 GVSALQID
+152 GISALQID
-160 QHWLLRKGNSQR
+160 QHWLLR
-172 QGNYQAVSI
+172 QGRYQAVSI

-190 KSDWIVA
+190 QSDWVVA
-197 DEQEEPTKIFSYTSL
+197 LQEHQATTIFSYTAM
-212 PSDDVQQN
+212 PSDDVQQQ
-220 SGMEWHA
+220 SGLEWQA
-227 KPAELVMA
+227 KPAELVMS

-266 QKVAVA
+266 QKVAIA

-306 RAVLPDKQ
+306 RAVLPGKQ

-330 KKYGGSGEG
+330 KKYGGSGDG

-360 VETIRYDGNR
+360 VESIRYDGNR

-376 AKSSDFQHFETARGK
+376 AKSADFQHFETAKVK
-391 LEEKFAVEQGPLNR
+391 LEEKFSVEQGPLNR

>member
-9 LTVRLSNEPQSPVQ
+9 LTVRLSSEPQSPVQ

-39 LSRWEQL
+39 LSSWEQL
-46 SELTPY
+46 DELTPY

-100 LHLTILDKDSTHAT
+100 LHLTILEKDATHAT
-114 VCGVERE
+114 VCGVERD
-121 WLKQALDKFR
+121 WLKQALDTFR

-146 VPLEEQ
+146 LPLEDQ
-152 GVSALQID
+152 GISALQID
-160 QHWLLRKGNSQR
+160 QHWLLRQS
-172 QGNYQAVSI
+172 NYQAVSI
-181 SEAWLPMFL
+181 NEAWLAMFL
-190 KSDWIVA
+190 QSDWVA
-197 DEQEEPTKIFSYTSL
+197 LDDEEQSPTIFSYTAL
-212 PSDDVQQN
+212 PSDDVQQQ
-220 SGMEWHA
+220 SGANWQA
-227 KPAELVMA
+227 KPAELVMS
-235 LLSQQAITS
+235 LLSQQAIIS

-266 QKVAVA
+266 QKVAIA

-283 QVLKVQQYEAQA
+283 QALKVQQYEAQA
-295 QAYRMESERIF
+295 EAYRTESERIF
-306 RAVLPDKQ
+306 RSVLPGKQ

-330 KKYGGSGEG
+330 KKYGGSGDG

-350 ETLGQVKSIE
+350 ETLGQVKAIE
-360 VETIRYDGNR
+360 VNSIRYDGNR
-370 SEVRLQ
+370 SEVRLE
-376 AKSSDFQHFETARGK
+376 AKSTDFQYFETARVK
-391 LEEKFAVEQGPLNR
+391 LEEKFTVEQGPLNR

>member
-1 MEESVSEF
+1 MSEF
-9 LTVRLSNEPQSPVQ
+9 LTVRLSSEPQSPVP

-39 LSRWEQL
+39 LSSWEQFD
-46 SELTPY
+46 ELTPY

-60 LLPGNECLIKRVE
+60 LLPGNECLIKCVE

-100 LHLTILDKDSTHAT
+100 LHLTILDKDATHAT
-114 VCGVERE
+114 VCGVDRE
-121 WLKQALDKFR
+121 WLKQALEQFR

-146 VPLEEQ
+146 VPFEEQ
-152 GVSALQID
+152 GISALQIG
-160 QHWLLRKGNSQR
+160 QHWLLRQGNSQR

-190 KSDWIVA
+190 QSDWIGA
-197 DEQEEPTKIFSYTSL
+197 NEEEQATTIFSYTAM
-212 PSDDVQQN
+212 PSDDVQQQ
-220 SGMEWHA
+220 SGLEWQA
-227 KPAELVMA
+227 KPAELVMS

-266 QKVAVA
+266 QKVAIA

-295 QAYRMESERIF
+295 EAYRAESERIF
-306 RAVLPDKQ
+306 RAVLPGKQ

-330 KKYGGSGEG
+330 KKYGGSGDG

-360 VETIRYDGNR
+360 VESIRYDGNR

-376 AKSSDFQHFETARGK
+376 AKSSDFQHFETARVK
-391 LEEKFAVEQGPLNR
+391 LEEKFVVEQGPLNR
-405 NGDAVF
+405 DGDAVF

-416 KPRQ
+416 KPHQ

>member
-1 MEESVSEF
+1 MSEF
-9 LTVRLSNEPQSPVQ
+9 LTVRLSSEPQSPVP

-39 LSRWEQL
+39 LSSWEQFD
-46 SELTPY
+46 ELTPY

-100 LHLTILDKDSTHAT
+100 LHLTVLDKDASHAT
-114 VCGVERE
+114 VCGVDRE
-121 WLKQALDKFR
+121 WLKQALEQFR

-146 VPLEEQ
+146 VPFEEQ
-152 GVSALQID
+152 GISALQIG
-160 QHWLLRKGNSQR
+160 QHWLLRQGNSQR

-190 KSDWIVA
+190 QSDWIGA
-197 DEQEEPTKIFSYTSL
+197 NEEEQATTIFSYTAM
-212 PSDDVQQN
+212 PSDDVQQQ
-220 SGMEWHA
+220 SGLEWQA
-227 KPAELVMA
+227 KPAELVMS

-266 QKVAVA
+266 QKVAIA

-295 QAYRMESERIF
+295 DAYRAESERIF
-306 RAVLPDKQ
+306 RAVLPGKQ

-330 KKYGGSGEG
+330 KKYGGSGDG

-360 VETIRYDGNR
+360 VESIRYDGNR

-376 AKSSDFQHFETARGK
+376 AKSSDFQHFETARVK
-391 LEEKFAVEQGPLNR
+391 LEEKFVVEQGPLNR
-405 NGDAVF
+405 DGDAVF

-416 KPRQ
+416 KPHQ

>member
-1 MEESVSEF
+1 MSEF
-9 LTVRLSNEPQSPVQ
+9 LTVRLSSEPQSPVQ

-39 LSRWEQL
+39 LPSWEQL
-46 SELTPY
+46 DELTPY

-100 LHLTILDKDSTHAT
+100 LHLTILDKDASHAT
-114 VCGVERE
+114 VCGVDRE
-121 WLKQALDKFR
+121 WLKHALELFR

-146 VPLEEQ
+146 VPFEEQ
-152 GVSALQID
+152 GISALQID
-160 QHWLLRKGNSQR
+160 QHWLLR
-172 QGNYQAVSI
+172 QGHYQAVSI

-190 KSDWIVA
+190 QSDWVVA
-197 DEQEEPTKIFSYTSL
+197 GEEEQATTIFSYTAM
-212 PSDDVQQN
+212 PSDDVQQQ
-220 SGMEWHA
+220 SGVEWQA
-227 KPAELVMA
+227 KPAELVMS

-244 GVNLLTGTFKTKS
+244 SVNLLTGTFKTKS

-266 QKVAVA
+266 QKVAIA

-295 QAYRMESERIF
+295 EAYRAESERIF
-306 RAVLPDKQ
+306 RAVLPGKQ
-314 RIPTVSYLK
+314 RIPTISYLK

-339 DSLLGWLALLP
+339 ESLLGWLALLP

-360 VETIRYDGNR
+360 VESIRYDGNR

-376 AKSSDFQHFETARGK
+376 AKSSDFQHFETARVK
-391 LEEKFAVEQGPLNR
+391 LEEKFVVEQGPLNR

-416 KPRQ
+416 KPHQ